1 MNFVDEY
8 YIIFG
13 MDALKIEH
21 LYFSYD
27 EKIET
32 LKDINLTVKKGAY
45 VSLLGHNGS
54 GKSTLG
60 KLIVGLL
67 PFEKG
72 NISVSNLTLNKET
85 VSQIRNKAAIV
96 FQNPDNQFI
105 GITVEDDIAFS
116 LENRNIPRDEMAIKV
131 KDYARKV
138 GMEPYLNKEPA
149 YLSGGQKQR
158 VAIADAL
165 VINPEIL
172 ILDEATSM
180 LDPKGKSD
188 ILELI
193 NKMRLDNPD
202 LTIISITHDVEEAYL
217 SDEVIILEKGEI
229 VATGNPKEIFLNKE
243 LVDKYH
249 LDIPFEVS
257 LKEKLNS
264 LGVKTTKEDN
274 LETLGDK
281 ICQLK

>member
-1 MNFVDEY
+1 MN
-8 YIIFG
+8 
-13 MDALKIEH
+13 ALEIKN
-21 LYFSYD
+21 LSFSYD
-27 EKIET
+27 ESTCT
-32 LKDINLTVKKGAY
+32 LNNVSLEVKKGSY

-60 KLIVGLL
+60 KLIVG
-67 PFEKG
+67 FSKG
-72 NISVSNLTLNKET
+72 KIIVSGVELTDKT
-85 VSQIRNKAAIV
+85 VTQIRNKAAIV

-116 LENRNIPRDEMAIKV
+116 LENRNIPK
-131 KDYARKV
+131 KDMQELVATYASKV
-138 GMEPYLNKEPA
+138 GMQDFLSKEPA

-180 LDPKGKSD
+180 LDPKGKKD

-193 NKMRLDNPD
+193 RKMREENPS
-202 LTIISITHDVEEAYL
+202 LTVLSITHDVEEAYL
-217 SDEVIILEKGEI
+217 SDEVIILQKGEV
-229 VATGNPKEIFLNKE
+229 VASGKPKELFSNVE
-243 LVDKYH
+243 LVNKYQ
-249 LDIPFEVS
+249 LDVPFEI
-257 LKEKLNS
+257 KLRQKLGD
-264 LGVKTTKEDN
+264 LGVSIKSDDS

>member
-1 MNFVDEY
+1 VNFVDEY